1 MPAGTYRVIVHVRT
15 SPAVAFEARGEL
27 AYTIREAPA
36 TGVTLA
42 ADKASPQL
50 VGTPVV
56 FTAAGQGSSGYQYRF
71 FLDGGAGPALVQ
83 DYGVGS
89 AWILPTS
96 TPAGTY
102 RVIVHVRTSAAVT
115 FDARA
120 ELSYSVRLAPA
131 TGVTIAPDLASPQ
144 VVGTPVVFTAAGQG
158 SSGYEY
164 RFWVDGGAG
173 PTMVQDYGVG
183 SAFTLPGSTPAGTYR
198 VIVHVRTTGGGAFDA
213 RAEVSYTLTPGS

>member
-1 MPAGTYRVIVHVRT
+1 M
-15 SPAVAFEARGEL
+15 
-27 AYTIREAPA
+27 TI
-36 TGVTLA
+36 T

-56 FTAAGQGSSGYQYRF
+56 FSAAGQGASGYQYRF
-71 FLDGGAGPALVQ
+71 WLDSGTGPTIVQ

-102 RVIVHVRTSAAVT
+102 RVIVHVRTSAAVA

-120 ELSYSVRLAPA
+120 ELSYTVRLVAA
-131 TGVTIAPDLASPQ
+131 TGVTITSNIASPQ

-158 SSGYEY
+158 SSGYQY
-164 RFWVDGGAG
+164 RFWLDSGTG
-173 PTMVQDYGVG
+173 PTIVQDYGVG
-183 SAFTLPGSTPAGTYR
+183 SAFTLPIRRLRARTGSS
-198 VIVHVRTTGGGAFDA
+198 FMSA
-213 RAEVSYTLTPGS
+213 RAPRWRSMRVPRSPTR